1 MSSKYGDLMDEF
13 AQWGTNIKFNTA
25 LEEWMEDNCEG
36 TCSLSPFSIRRVV
49 LKLDRA
55 PLHLFFEVCTNARF
69 LHLNILAVMLSSTI
83 TVLSRMQHYIHTI
96 IYIKHSQVSRTQ
108 SSERSRSWNGEANI
122 VNIVIGWRLNSINSV
137 NLKDVLSRRCLR
149 NLRNA

>member
-1 MSSKYGDLMDEF
+1 
-13 AQWGTNIKFNTA
+13 
-25 LEEWMEDNCEG
+25 ME
-36 TCSLSPFSIRRVV
+36 
-49 LKLDRA
+49 A
-55 PLHLFFEVCTNARF
+55 LHLFFEVCTNARF
-69 LHLNILAVMLSSTI
+69 LHLNILAVMLSLTI

-137 NLKDVLSRRCLR
+137 NLKDVLSRRSLR
-149 NLRNA
+149 NLRNV